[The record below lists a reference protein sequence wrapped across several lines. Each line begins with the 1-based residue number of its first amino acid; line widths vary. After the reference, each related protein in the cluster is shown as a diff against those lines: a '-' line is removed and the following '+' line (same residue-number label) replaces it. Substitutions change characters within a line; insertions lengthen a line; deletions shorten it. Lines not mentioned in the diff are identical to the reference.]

1 MRYSVYQ
8 IKIEQFSPANV
19 RDAYMDAMMGR
30 AARGLAENL
39 YVKVAEIEANDLD
52 EVFDIGNIGP
62 EENITRIG
70 RMSSISVGNIIEDAA
85 GKRFVVANYGFEEV
99 A

>member
-1 MRYSVYQ
+1 MRYGVYQ

-19 RDAYMDAMMGR
+19 RTAYMEAMMGR
-30 AARGLAENL
+30 AALGLAEDL
-39 YVKVAEIEANDLD
+39 YVKVAEIEANDLNH
-52 EVFDIGNIGP
+52 VFDIGNIGP

-70 RMSSISVGNIIEDAA
+70 RMSSISVGNIIEDAQ
-85 GKRFVVANYGFEEV
+85 GKRVVVAAFGFEEV